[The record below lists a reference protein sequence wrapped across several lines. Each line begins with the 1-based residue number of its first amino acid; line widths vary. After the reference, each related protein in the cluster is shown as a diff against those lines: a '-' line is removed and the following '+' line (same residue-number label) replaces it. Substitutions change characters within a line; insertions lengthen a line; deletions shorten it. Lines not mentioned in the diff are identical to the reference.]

1 MELFGDGLAWLAN
14 PANWTDPRN
23 GILLRLW
30 EHLSLSAVALGLA
43 VAIGLPLGLWI
54 GHTGRGAGVVIA
66 IANIGRAVPSVGW
79 LGLVFPIT
87 LVILGRGGLGFIP
100 AVIALTLLGIPPIV
114 TNTFAGMRE
123 VDPDLIEAGRG
134 MGMTARQVVRRVE
147 VPVALPVILA
157 GVRVSAVQIVAT
169 ATLAAV
175 VGGGTLGHFIVQ
187 GIFTR
192 DLDRV
197 VGAALLVSLLAI
209 GTEVLFSLIERVVVS
224 PGIRARTA
232 SGRDDAAQLL
242 PSGAVPSGD

>member
-14 PANWTDPRN
+14 PDNWTDPRN
-23 GILLRLW
+23 GILLRIW
-30 EHLSLSAVALGLA
+30 EHISLSAVALALA

-54 GHTGRGAGVVIA
+54 GHTGRGSGAVIA

-87 LVILGRGGLGFIP
+87 LVLLGRGGLGFVP

-123 VDPDLIEAGRG
+123 VDRELIEAGRG
-134 MGMTARQVVRRVE
+134 MGMTARQLVWRVE

-169 ATLAAV
+169 ATLAQI
-175 VGGGTLGHFIVQ
+175 VGGGTLGEFIIQ
-187 GIFTR
+187 GIFVR
-192 DLDRV
+192 ALERV
-197 VGAALLVSLLAI
+197 VGAALLVALLAI
-209 GTEVLFSLIERVVVS
+209 GTELLFSLIERVLVS
-224 PGIRARTA
+224 PGIRGGAQPA
-232 SGRDDAAQLL
+232 PMEPVQVGVPPGGAA
-242 PSGAVPSGD
+242 

>member
-14 PANWTDPRN
+14 PDNWTDPRN
-23 GILLRLW
+23 GILLRIW
-30 EHLSLSAVALGLA
+30 EHISLSAVALALA

-54 GHTGRGAGVVIA
+54 GHTGRGSGAVIA

-87 LVILGRGGLGFIP
+87 LVLLGRGGLGFVP

-123 VDPDLIEAGRG
+123 VDRELIEAGRG
-134 MGMTARQVVRRVE
+134 MGMTARQLVWRVE

-169 ATLAAV
+169 ATLAQI
-175 VGGGTLGHFIVQ
+175 VGGGTLGEFIIQ
-187 GIFTR
+187 GIFVR
-192 DLDRV
+192 ALERV
-197 VGAALLVSLLAI
+197 VGAALLVALLAI
-209 GTEVLFSLIERVVVS
+209 GTELLFSLIERVLVS
-224 PGIRARTA
+224 PGIRGGAQPA
-232 SGRDDAAQLL
+232 PMEPAQVGLPPGGAA
-242 PSGAVPSGD
+242 